1 MNTPALPW
9 RFGLQKSDPEA
20 WMPGRGEAGEWG
32 EITSASNCT
41 DFQFRRLGIRC
52 KLADKKGTHFVHTLN
67 GTAVAITRA
76 MIALLENQQQP
87 DGSIVIPEVPRK
99 WMGIKKIG

>member
-1 MNTPALPW
+1 MGRNHLRLKLHRLPI
-9 RFGLQKSDPEA
+9 P
-20 WMPGRGEAGEWG
+20 
-32 EITSASNCT
+32 
-41 DFQFRRLGIRC
+41 RLGIRC
-52 KLADKKGTHFVHTLN
+52 KLPDKKGTHFVHTLN

-76 MIALLENQQQP
+76 MIALLENHQQP